1 MPYLRSDPY
10 HRLAALVGL
19 RFLAG
24 RIRRCTHGSLDARD
38 EAYLSQMNDH
48 MLADIGLHRDNLPW
62 KLDEYQCKLD
72 ELFERRK

>member
-1 MPYLRSDPY
+1 M
-10 HRLAALVGL
+10 HRFA
-19 RFLAG
+19 RG
-24 RIRRCTHGSLDARD
+24 RLDGRD

-72 ELFERRK
+72 ELFERRE